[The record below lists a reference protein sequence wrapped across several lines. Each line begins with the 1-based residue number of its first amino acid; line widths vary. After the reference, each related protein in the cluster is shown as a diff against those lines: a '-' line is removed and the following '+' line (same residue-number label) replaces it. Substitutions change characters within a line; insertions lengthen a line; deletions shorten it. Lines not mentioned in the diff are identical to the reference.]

1 MNVPFWKLEAIGN
14 DFVVIEGG
22 SVPESSYGNFAE
34 QVCQRRWR
42 IGSDGL
48 LVVSPFEDGLLM
60 RMFNPDGS
68 EDFCGNGLRCSARF
82 GEAQGW
88 VGGSFVQWHGGI
100 AVETELQ
107 GRLVRTTLG
116 IPTYDPSDVPNLGTA
131 PLMDAAIGEVFGS
144 SLSTGST
151 HLVIPVD
158 RPPSEQDFQRLGPAL
173 EHDPL
178 FPQRTSVI
186 WVWPMSPEEL
196 EIRIWERGV
205 GETLGCGTGA
215 SAAAVDDMRRRG
227 GITRTVHSQGGRVQ
241 IDWNGPG
248 ERVSITGE
256 AKVVFAGSV
265 DYSPPI

>member
-1 MNVPFWKLEAIGN
+1 MTVPFWKLEAIGN
-14 DFVVIEGG
+14 DFVVVEGG
-22 SVPESSYGNFAE
+22 VIPESAYADFA
-34 QVCQRRWR
+34 QFACQRRWR

-100 AVETELQ
+100 AIETELQ

-116 IPTYDPSDVPNLGTA
+116 VPTYEPAKVPHCGASALVDAVIGDVIGS
-131 PLMDAAIGEVFGS
+131 AI
-144 SLSTGST
+144 STGST
-151 HLVIPVD
+151 HLVIPVQE
-158 RPPSEQDFQRLGPAL
+158 PISEADFQRLGPML
-173 EHDPL
+173 ECDPL
-178 FPQRTSVI
+178 FPERTSVI
-186 WVWPMSPEEL
+186 WARPMSLEEL

-227 GITRTVHSQGGRVQ
+227 GSSRIVHSRGGQVT

-248 ERVSITGE
+248 ERVAITGE